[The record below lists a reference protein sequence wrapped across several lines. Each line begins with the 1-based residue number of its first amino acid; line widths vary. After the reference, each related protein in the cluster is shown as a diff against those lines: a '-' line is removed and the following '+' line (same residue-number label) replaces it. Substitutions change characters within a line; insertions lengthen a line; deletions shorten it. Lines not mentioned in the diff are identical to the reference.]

1 MIYHNLQNRDK
12 NPILQKIWEQTLQH
26 KVIIW
31 KICQNKLKKKRNYA
45 YLLLFGVCQY
55 VRFEVGG
62 LRKLLVASVE
72 WTNVGSIPGVDSDV
86 SSKIE
91 VQRKTL
97 PTTLK
102 RALERFLPGMDQ
114 LEKQTFINEWGI
126 FHRNWEL
133 PKY

>member
-1 MIYHNLQNRDK
+1 
-12 NPILQKIWEQTLQH
+12 
-26 KVIIW
+26 
-31 KICQNKLKKKRNYA
+31 
-45 YLLLFGVCQY
+45 VCQY

-62 LRKLLVASVE
+62 LGKLLVASVE

-114 LEKQTFINEWGI
+114 LEKKNIYQWM
-126 FHRNWEL
+126 RNFS
-133 PKY
+133 